1 MFTYQMRVPYS
12 DVTAGNHVYY
22 SRYLEWLEAA
32 RTEAFR
38 EMGVT
43 LEELQTKQS
52 LMFPVVECL
61 LKFNMAARYDDV
73 IDIRSWFSEVGKV
86 KFFWDYE
93 VARGADILVDAKT
106 LHVCTT
112 LDEKPQ
118 RLPEGLAGKM
128 KKHIRT

>member
-1 MFTYQMRVPYS
+1 MFTYPMRVPYS
-12 DVTAGNHVYY
+12 DMTAGNHVYY

-43 LEELQTKQS
+43 LEELQTKQN

-93 VARGADILVDAKT
+93 VARGADILVDAKI
-106 LHVCTT
+106 LHVCATF
-112 LDEKPQ
+112 DEKPQ
-118 RLPEGLAGKM
+118 RLPAGLAGKM

>member
-12 DVTAGNHVYY
+12 DMTAGNHVYY

-93 VARGADILVDAKT
+93 VARGADILADAKP

-128 KKHIRT
+128 KKHIGT

>member
-1 MFTYQMRVPYS
+1 MRVPYS
-12 DVTAGNHVYY
+12 DMTAGNHVYY

-38 EMGVT
+38 EMGVP
-43 LEELQTKQS
+43 LEELQTQQK

-73 IDIRSWFSEVGKV
+73 VDIRSWFSEVGKV

-93 VARGADILVDAKT
+93 IARGADILVNAKT
-106 LHVCTT
+106 VHVCTT

-118 RLPEGLAGKM
+118 RLPAAIAEFM
-128 KKHIRT
+128 KKHVRV

>member
-1 MFTYQMRVPYS
+1 MRVPYS
-12 DVTAGNHVYY
+12 DMTAGDHVYY

-38 EMGVT
+38 EMGFT
-43 LEELQTKQS
+43 LHDLQKKKS

-61 LKFNMAARYDDV
+61 LKFHKSARYDDL

-93 VARGADILVDAKT
+93 VARGDEIIADAKT
-106 LHVCTT
+106 LHVCAT
-112 LDEKPQ
+112 LDEKPT
-118 RLPEGLAGKM
+118 RLPADLAARM